1 MYMSVPLSQNLS
13 SGWAEVEGWVVVV
26 TDVDCGEEPDVVLD
40 DAVDVVVLHCHWQV
54 SSISSQ
60 FSVMSSV
67 QHGFE
72 PAFTHSDWVWEITEV
87 IEMYYITI

>member
-13 SGWAEVEGWVVVV
+13 SGSAEVEGEVVV

-40 DAVDVVVLHCHWQV
+40 AAVDVVVLHCHWQV

-60 FSVMSSV
+60 WSVMSSV

>member
-13 SGWAEVEGWVVVV
+13 SGWAEVEGEVV
-26 TDVDCGEEPDVVLD
+26 TDVGCGEEPDVVLD
-40 DAVDVVVLHCHWQV
+40 AAVEVVVLHCHWQV

-72 PAFTHSDWVWEITEV
+72 SAFTHSDWVWKNAEV
-87 IEMYYITI
+87 IEYA

>member
-13 SGWAEVEGWVVVV
+13 SGWAEVEVDVEVEVVI
-26 TDVDCGEEPDVVLD
+26 DVGCGEEPDVVLE
-40 DAVDVVVLHCHWQV
+40 ATVEVVVLHCHWQV

-60 FSVMSSV
+60 LSVMSSV

-72 PAFTHSDWVWEITEV
+72 SAFTHSDWVWKNAEV
-87 IEMYYITI
+87 IEYA

>member
-72 PAFTHSDWVWEITEV
+72 SAFTHSDWVWEITEV
-87 IEMYYITI
+87 IEMYPI

>member
-13 SGWAEVEGWVVVV
+13 SGWAEVASEVDGVV
-26 TDVDCGEEPDVVLD
+26 TDVGCGEEPDVVLD
-40 DAVDVVVLHCHWQV
+40 AAVEVVVLHCHWQV

-72 PAFTHSDWVWEITEV
+72 SAFTHSDWVWKNAEV
-87 IEMYYITI
+87 IEYA

>member
-40 DAVDVVVLHCHWQV
+40 AAVDVVVLHCHWQV

-60 FSVMSSV
+60 SSVMASM

-72 PAFTHSDWVWEITEV
+72 SAFTHSDWVWEITEV
-87 IEMYYITI
+87 IEMYYIII

>member
-13 SGWAEVEGWVVVV
+13 SGWAEVEGEGVV
-26 TDVDCGEEPDVVLD
+26 TNVDCEEEPDVVLE
-40 DAVDVVVLHCHWQV
+40 ATVEVVVLHCHWHV

-72 PAFTHSDWVWEITEV
+72 SAFTHSDWVWKNAEV
-87 IEMYYITI
+87 IEYA

>member
-13 SGWAEVEGWVVVV
+13 SGCAEVEGDVVVP
-26 TDVDCGEEPDVVLD
+26 DVDCGEEPDVVLD
-40 DAVDVVVLHCHWQV
+40 AAVDVVVLHCHWQV

-60 FSVMSSV
+60 SSVMSSV

-72 PAFTHSDWVWEITEV
+72 SAFTHSDWVWEITEFT
-87 IEMYYITI
+87 EMYPI